1 MHHQLNS
8 LTSYVVQVV
17 LSPLFFLLKY
27 KWSLLVADYKSDS
40 SRIHRAGVDDLI
52 KRVGV
57 GVIIFLL

>member
-1 MHHQLNS
+1 M
-8 LTSYVVQVV
+8 VQVV